1 MPLAIHSDVV
11 LHAPVPVVLLHV
23 DAGLLA
29 VDDAGGEVMAVV
41 TKEVGAVVAYSVW
54 VLPPDLSEVHVSHL
68 VLTWLSHA
76 APIADT

>member
-1 MPLAIHSDVV
+1 MV
-11 LHAPVPVVLLHV
+11 LHAPVPVVLLNV

-29 VDDAGGEVMAVV
+29 VDDVGGEVTADV
-41 TKEVGAVVAYSVW
+41 TEEVGAVVAYSVW

-68 VLTWLSHA
+68 VFTWLSQA